1 MLHRL
6 SPKGPAPY
14 TGPDFEIAV
23 QGQHWLTQTD
33 FNLDRRYE
41 RRIERRV
48 AT

>member
-1 MLHRL
+1 MLHCL

-14 TGPDFEIAV
+14 TGHDFEIAL

-41 RRIERRV
+41 WRIERRV

>member
-14 TGPDFEIAV
+14 TGHDFEIAL
-23 QGQHWLTQTD
+23 QGQHCLTQTD
-33 FNLDRRYE
+33 LNLERRYK

>member
-14 TGPDFEIAV
+14 TGHDFEIAL
-23 QGQHWLTQTD
+23 QGQHCLIQTD
-33 FNLDRRYE
+33 LNLERRYE

>member
-14 TGPDFEIAV
+14 TGHDFEIAL
-23 QGQHWLTQTD
+23 QGQHCLIQTD
-33 FNLDRRYE
+33 LNLKRRYD

>member
-14 TGPDFEIAV
+14 TGHDFEIAL
-23 QGQHWLTQTD
+23 QGQHCLIQTD
-33 FNLDRRYE
+33 LNPERRYD

>member
-6 SPKGPAPY
+6 SPEEPAPY
-14 TGPDFEIAV
+14 TGHDFEIAL

-41 RRIERRV
+41 QRIERRV